1 MVDLHCH
8 ILPGVDDGA
17 IDLHDSLEMA
27 KQAVSQGC
35 RAVVA
40 SSHLGESLF
49 DTTPEWLRTEHRRLA
64 AAVARAGIPLQVI
77 PGAEN
82 FLPDGDPAKF
92 VSGAVPIGEDG
103 HWVLFDFSM
112 RLPPPGVSA
121 AIDGLKARGLGAVIA
136 HPERNIGL
144 MDDATP
150 LADWVARGAL
160 LQVNAASLLGLLG
173 RDAQEMAEWLLAN
186 GAAHLLASDAHDLV
200 RRPFCLADGRKAA
213 AEIVGEE
220 QANRLCTERP
230 WAVAEGKAVA
240 VEPLQL
246 PPRSKGARLL
256 RRLRRLGS

>member
-17 IDLHDSLEMA
+17 IDLHDSVEMA
-27 KQAVSQGC
+27 KQAKAQGC

-49 DTTPEWLRTEHRRLA
+49 DTNAALLRAEHKRLVTA
-64 AAVARAGIPLQVI
+64 FARQGVDLQVI

-82 FLPDGDPAKF
+82 FLADGDPGRF
-92 VSGAVPIGEDG
+92 IEGAVPIGEGG

-112 RLPPPGVSA
+112 RHSPPGVSE
-121 AIDGLKARGLGAVIA
+121 AIEGLKRRGLGAIIA
-136 HPERNIGL
+136 HPERNVGL
-144 MDDATP
+144 MDDPTP

-173 RDAQEMAEWLLAN
+173 RDAQEMAEWLLVN
-186 GAAHLLASDAHDLV
+186 GAAHLMASDAHDPV

-213 AEIVGEE
+213 AELVG
-220 QANRLCTERP
+220 QAQADRLCAENP
-230 WAVAEGKAVA
+230 WAVVEGKDIPVD
-240 VEPLQL
+240 PLKL
-246 PPRSKGARLL
+246 PSRSKGARLL
-256 RRLRRLGS
+256 RRLRRFGS